1 MSWSVSVPNKG
12 DERDRFDAAIRRAIA
27 DGIVMFCAASDQGT
41 TGDKTYPY
49 ASNPGAILRIG
60 AATDTG
66 LPTDYVGDPKELNF
80 TFPGHEVLLKDDT
93 PDKHL
98 GEVQTGS
105 SVATALAAAL
115 AAVVLECARLG
126 HLRTTRMPRE
136 DRERMSFPITADDV
150 TRLDAAAVQDA
161 FVKMSKSR
169 TSYIWVWE
177 TFTPEI
183 NEKIKD
189 GTNDEKLEVVANLA
203 WKFLGK

>member
-12 DERDRFDAAIRRAIA
+12 EERDRFDTAIQRAIRQ
-27 DGIVMFCAASDQGT
+27 GVVMFCAASDQGT

-49 ASNPGAILRIG
+49 ASNPGGIFRIG

-66 LPTDYVGDPKELNF
+66 VPTDYAGDTKELNF

-126 HLRTTRMPRE
+126 HLRTVRTPRE
-136 DRERMSFPITADDV
+136 DRERMSFRILAADV
-150 TRLDAAAVQDA
+150 AKIDAVAVQDA

-169 TSYIWVWE
+169 TSYIWV
-177 TFTPEI
+177 
-183 NEKIKD
+183 
-189 GTNDEKLEVVANLA
+189 
-203 WKFLGK
+203 